1 MLFVLKKIWLAYSV
15 AFILT
20 NFVKTES
27 ASSSVHS
34 NIGFQRRRTPKILVM
49 VVHNHRAVWTEEEK
63 KVNYE
68 FGMMYCAV
76 HGFEKFK
83 KMGKNYLFISLF
95 KRVLYF
101 LIWRFL
107 FFQKTFISY
116 FYFFFITRKLVHNWN
131 AVWRGGS
138 TPIKS

>member
-34 NIGFQRRRTPKILVM
+34 NIEFQRRRTPKILEM

-83 KMGKNYLFISLF
+83 KMGKNYLFLYLNGFFIFNLF

-101 LIWRFL
+101 NLTIFIFSKNIQFL
-107 FFQKTFISY
+107 FLL
-116 FYFFFITRKLVHNWN
+116 FF
-131 AVWRGGS
+131 
-138 TPIKS
+138 